1 MVTLCDTAP
10 ALARRCNTLVQGIIP
25 LCLSFTL
32 MVDVTETAWLKG
44 KYTEETLE
52 GFYLGK

>member
-1 MVTLCDTAP
+1 MVTLCETAP